1 LHVRGPSATITGEG
15 DAAMVRLLAALL
27 ILAAPAWAEDP
38 PPFAAFDGASAPFLS
53 DPHDLTIGPDGRL
66 YVADKLA
73 GRVAILDPET
83 LALVDEFGG
92 GGLPGVR
99 DVSFTPD
106 GLAAVAVSGLGQ
118 VLVFDIAQNPPALV
132 RTLEAPGTEGALAHS
147 NGRIYAMIGA
157 ACAIGAYDGDTLV
170 TGIRVPCGGHD
181 LAEGPGGDI
190 WVPDLRGGR
199 VLRFSPDLEYLGWV
213 GGPEAGLIGPRYL
226 TIDPAGRLAVVD
238 QDGHRIVLIDP
249 EAGPNGKVV
258 GVIGTGAPGMG
269 AGLFDDPEGAASQG
283 ARYWFSDSDNNRVV
297 RYAIVGY

>member
-1 LHVRGPSATITGEG
+1 MIRTLAV
-15 DAAMVRLLAALL
+15 LLA
-27 ILAAPAWAEDP
+27 LAAPAAAQGL

-83 LALVDEFGG
+83 LVLVGAFGG
-92 GGLPGVR
+92 GALPGVR

-118 VLVFDIAQNPPALV
+118 VLVFDIAQDPPALV
-132 RTLEAPGTEGALAHS
+132 RTLAAPGTEGVLAHS

-157 ACAIGAYDGDTLV
+157 ACSIGAYDAEDLV
-170 TGIRVPCGGHD
+170 AAIRIPCGGHD
-181 LAEGPGGDI
+181 LAEGLDGSI

-199 VLRFSPDLEYLGWV
+199 VLRFSPELDYLGWV

-226 TIDPAGRLAVVD
+226 TMDPAGRLAVAD

-249 EAGPNGKVV
+249 EGGPNGAVI
-258 GVIGTGAPGMG
+258 GAIGTGMPGMG
-269 AGLFDDPEGAASQG
+269 PGLFDDPEGAASAG
-283 ARYWFSDSDNNRVV
+283 ARYWFADSDNNRVV